1 MDKKEQ
7 KQVYASSPY
16 YVLGAVLLFYL
27 HRSFIKNHRK
37 CALHFT
43 RHCFDVM
50 YTYYNRGENMD
61 SSGKDSILHP
71 SSGLTSDVTFSH
83 FLIFLETCILIV
95 KTKQRLT
102 GSVMA
107 AIISAKELYK
117 PQTQ

>member
-27 HRSFIKNHRK
+27 HRSFIKNHRE

-50 YTYYNRGENMD
+50 YTPIIIE
-61 SSGKDSILHP
+61 GKTWIL
-71 SSGLTSDVTFSH
+71 V
-83 FLIFLETCILIV
+83 E
-95 KTKQRLT
+95 KTQFYIPALDLLA
-102 GSVMA
+102 M
-107 AIISAKELYK
+107 
-117 PQTQ
+117 